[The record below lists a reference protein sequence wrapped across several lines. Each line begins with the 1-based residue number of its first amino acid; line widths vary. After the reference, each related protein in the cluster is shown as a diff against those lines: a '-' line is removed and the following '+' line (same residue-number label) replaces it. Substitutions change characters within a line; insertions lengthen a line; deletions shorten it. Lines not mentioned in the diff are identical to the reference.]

1 MRIGVLGV
9 HQECNTFSPIL
20 TTLEDFHLR
29 LGPELVD
36 HWRGTRT
43 EIGGFLDVL
52 ERPDVE
58 IVPILAGWA
67 ITKGRILESEF
78 SRMKQ
83 ILADSLRAALPLDGM
98 LVALHGAMCAEGA
111 DDAEGALLEVIRG
124 VAGASLPL
132 CLTLDLHANVTERI
146 CRLADAVIGYR
157 TYPHVDLHETATS
170 AGEVLL
176 RVLAGEP
183 RPRTVM
189 QKIPMIVPGENM
201 QTAYGPFA
209 EVWSYGKS
217 LQTPEIESFSV
228 FGVQAWLDIEEM
240 GGAVLAVTHR
250 DEAKAREFCRLVA
263 KRFWD
268 LKKDFEVSF
277 PPPDVAIKE
286 ALETPGQPV
295 VLSESSDSPTA
306 GSPGDSAD
314 MLRALLDGAPGVPAT
329 LWLRD
334 EAAVEQAEQ
343 GQAGAKLRVSLGG
356 AYDKVNRHPV
366 TVDAEV
372 LRFSDGNFVM
382 TGSQYSGMKTSMGRA
397 TVLQVGAVTVLVS
410 KLPAINIDP
419 QLFRSQGIEPRE
431 KKIVVVKSATAFRA
445 EYKPFAAK
453 ILMVDTPGVSTPN
466 IRSIPFHHVSRPIYP
481 LDELAFNP

>member
-9 HQECNTFSPIL
+9 HQECNTFSPIP
-20 TTLEDFHLR
+20 TTLDDFHLR
-29 LGPELVD
+29 LGQDLVD

-43 EIGGFLDVL
+43 EIGGFIDILK
-52 ERPDVE
+52 RPDVE

-67 ITKGRILESEF
+67 ITKGRILELEF
-78 SRMKQ
+78 ARMKQ
-83 ILADSLRAALPLDGM
+83 MLADSLRAAVPLDGM

-111 DDAEGALLEVIRG
+111 DDAEGALLEVIREIVG
-124 VAGASLPL
+124 PSLPL
-132 CLTLDLHANVTERI
+132 CLTLDLHANVTEQM
-146 CRLADAVIGYR
+146 CRLAGGVIGYR
-157 TYPHVDLHETATS
+157 TYPHIDLYETATA
-170 AGEVLL
+170 AGEMLL
-176 RVLAGEP
+176 RILAGEP

-189 QKIPMIVPGENM
+189 QKVPMIVPGENM

-209 EVWSYGKS
+209 EVWSYAKS
-217 LQTPEIESFSV
+217 LQTPDVESYSI
-228 FGVQAWLDIEEM
+228 FGVQAWLDIQEM
-240 GGAVLAVTHR
+240 GGTVLAVTHT

-268 LKKDFEVSF
+268 LRKEFEVRF
-277 PPPDVAIKE
+277 PPPATAIKE
-286 ALETPGQPV
+286 ALETAGQPI

-314 MLRALLDGAPGVPAT
+314 MLRALLDGAPGAPAT

-334 EAAVEQAEQ
+334 EAAVERAEQ
-343 GQAGAKLRVSLGG
+343 AGVGAKVKVSLGG
-356 AYDKVNRHPV
+356 AYDKINRRPV

-372 LRFSDGNFVM
+372 LRFSDGDFVM

-397 TVLQVGAVTVLVS
+397 VVLQVGAVTVLVS

-419 QLFRSQGIEPRE
+419 QLFRSQGIEPRD

-445 EYKPFAAK
+445 EYKPFAAR
-453 ILMVDTPGVSTPN
+453 IIMVGTPGVSTSN
-466 IRSIPFHHVSRPIYP
+466 IRAIPFQHVSRPVYP
-481 LDELAFNP
+481 LDELEFNP